1 MDLFWLGGE
10 GSQDIPSWAHMHL
23 VTTLKVP
30 PENLT
35 GLRSVQKIGFWDGKW
50 VSFIRIYDPRTSDEA
65 LQIRDFTS
73 LDQHPELV
81 SYEGYWEKESDR
93 VFLQRGKAAKKIQPE

>member
-10 GSQDIPSWAHMHL
+10 GPKDIPSWVYMYL

-35 GLRSVQKIGFWDGKW
+35 GLRSVQKMGFWDGKL
-50 VSFIRIYDPRTSDEA
+50 VTFIRIYDPRTSEQT
-65 LQIRDFTS
+65 LQVKDFTS

-81 SYEGYWEKESDR
+81 LYEGYWEKVSDR
-93 VFLQRGKAAKKIQPE
+93 VFLEHRAVPKPQSQ

>member
-10 GSQDIPSWAHMHL
+10 GPHDIPSWAHVYL
-23 VTTLKVP
+23 VTTLKVL

-35 GLRSVQKIGFWDGKW
+35 GLRAVEKIGFRDGKQ

-65 LQIRDFTS
+65 LQIRDFTY
-73 LDQHPELV
+73 LDQNPELV
-81 SYEGYWEKESDR
+81 LYEGHWEKESDR
-93 VFLQRGKAAKKIQPE
+93 VFLQRGKATPKLQP

>member
-10 GSQDIPSWAHMHL
+10 GPHDIPSWAHAHL
-23 VTTLKVP
+23 VTTLKVL

-35 GLRSVQKIGFWDGKW
+35 GLRAVEKIGFWDGKW
-50 VSFIRIYDPRTSDEA
+50 VHFIRIYDPRTSDEA

-81 SYEGYWEKESDR
+81 LYEGYREKESDQ
-93 VFLQRGKAAKKIQPE
+93 VFLQRGKAAPKLQPQ

>member
-73 LDQHPELV
+73 LDEHPELV
-81 SYEGYWEKESDR
+81 LYEGYWEKESDR
-93 VFLQRGKAAKKIQPE
+93 VFLQRGRAAPKFQPE